1 MASKLSSNKFKISI
15 YLFQWWL
22 WSALLWPLNVSNIFV
37 WVLKL
42 TTNCRKIVQQQHCGL
57 LPSTVTFPS
66 ILSSTLFS
74 FLFLIRLFRPYTHK
88 SCGRK
93 KEYFENS
100 YFVRGSASDEATTN
114 RSLFH
119 LLVRRH
125 LCYSKYLSLS
135 LPHAFSLSLSPS
147 LTLSFTNTS
156 TFFLFLNL
164 T

>member
-1 MASKLSSNKFKISI
+1 MTSKLSSNKFKISI

-57 LPSTVTFPS
+57 FPSTVTFTS

-74 FLFLIRLFRPYTHK
+74 VFFWFVYCDLTHTK
-88 SCGRK
+88 VVAEK

-156 TFFLFLNL
+156 TFFLFINL